1 MKILVLAC
9 IAVAAIVIASVTAV
23 STTVNESGQN
33 KVRVVFFANISH
45 AVPITGIENG
55 EFAGELGDV
64 PIETIIV
71 DSGPQAIEAL
81 FANSAD
87 MAYVGPAPFITGYV
101 KSGSELKV
109 LAGAAS
115 NGASFVIQKDSEITS
130 AADLAGKKIAAPSIG
145 NTQDVSLRHYL
156 SENNLKSA
164 EKGGSVVIYN
174 IANPEIFTLFA
185 KGDIDAA
192 WVPEPTATILVE
204 QLGGKRL
211 FKEEE
216 IWPTK
221 QFSSVLLIGRTD
233 FIEKHPDWI
242 HKWLTAHKNSI
253 TWINENPEKTET
265 VFIDFYK
272 EHTGKKLA
280 GTIVH
285 GAFSNIIITNDPVPE
300 SIHIFAERAYSLGYL
315 GRDGYNLDDIF
326 YSENS
331 AQGVTPWQS

>member
-1 MKILVLAC
+1 MKILVLIC
-9 IAVAAIVIASVTAV
+9 IAVAAVVLASVAAV
-23 STTVNESGQN
+23 STTVNESDQN
-33 KVRVVFFANISH
+33 KVRVAFFANISH

-55 EFAGELGDV
+55 EFSRELGGV
-64 PIETIIV
+64 PIETRIV

-87 MAYVGPAPFITGYV
+87 IAYVGPAPFVTGYV
-101 KSGSELKV
+101 KSGGELKI

-115 NGASFVIQKDSEITS
+115 NGASFVIQKDSKISS

-164 EKGGSVVIYN
+164 EKGGSVIIYN

-204 QLGGKRL
+204 QLDGKRL

-233 FIEKHPDWI
+233 FIEKHPDLI
-242 HKWLTAHKNSI
+242 HKWLTAHKNTI
-253 TWINENPEKTET
+253 TWINENPGKTET

-272 EHTGKKLA
+272 EHTGKKLDEN
-280 GTIVH
+280 IVH
-285 GAFSNIIITNDPVPE
+285 GAFSNIIITHDPVPE

-315 GRDGYNLDDIF
+315 GRAGYNLDDIF
-326 YSENS
+326 YSES
-331 AQGVTPWQS
+331 DSQGVTPWQS

>member
-1 MKILVLAC
+1 MKILILAA
-9 IAVAAIVIASVTAV
+9 AVAAVIVLAAV
-23 STTVNESGQN
+23 IMANTTGNESSQN
-33 KVRVVFFANISH
+33 KVRVAFFANISH
-45 AVPITGIENG
+45 AVPIVGIENG
-55 EFAGELGDV
+55 EFARDLGDI
-64 PIETIIV
+64 PIETRIV

-81 FANSAD
+81 FANSVD
-87 MAYVGPAPFITGYV
+87 LAYVGPAPFITGYI
-101 KSGSELKV
+101 KSGGDLKI

-115 NGASFVIQKDSEITS
+115 NGASFVVQKDSGITS
-130 AADLAGKKIAAPSIG
+130 GADFAGKKIAAPSIG

-156 SENNLKSA
+156 SENNLKPA
-164 EKGGSVVIYN
+164 ENGGNVIIYN

-211 FKEEE
+211 FKEET

-233 FIEKHPDWI
+233 FIEKHPDVI
-242 HKWLTAHKNSI
+242 QKWLTAHKNSI
-253 TWINENPEKTET
+253 TWINENPEKTES

-280 GTIVH
+280 ESIVH
-285 GAFSNIIITNDPVPE
+285 ESFSNIIITQDPLPE

-315 GRDGYNLDDIF
+315 GRAGYNLDDMF
-326 YSENS
+326 YFESNTQEITS
-331 AQGVTPWQS
+331 WQS